1 MKILYSRNKLF
12 ESSLRIIFHTW
23 WIDVKLL
30 LDDNIVESSS
40 SSLEKGKKKNK
51 RIKRRFCIGETLLSM
66 FSIT

>member
-40 SSLEKGKKKNK
+40 SSLEKGKKKTRESK
-51 RIKRRFCIGETLLSM
+51 GGFV
-66 FSIT
+66 